1 MSRRFRTAAVLI
13 SIAAALA
20 FGYTMYTRSL
30 ANSREALLDSSKDM
44 ADQGS
49 YAEAA
54 RLIDRALTMKPDG
67 IRTDEMLYLK
77 KAEYLQKGGD
87 YSQALSI
94 AMRVMKN
101 THEGQ
106 QEFDDAWERIVSI
119 CSEQGEYGKLCTL
132 LEGCEVESIRSRYYD
147 YLVYDPVFRDPPGIY
162 PADFT
167 LVIESQG
174 VGTVFYTIDGTEPT
188 DKSYLYSD
196 GILMRPGLYTV
207 KAFFLNRY
215 GLRSSTVT
223 GTYQITED
231 GSAE

>member
-77 KAEYLQKGGD
+77 KADL
-87 YSQALSI
+87 I
-94 AMRVMKN
+94 M
-101 THEGQ
+101 
-106 QEFDDAWERIVSI
+106 
-119 CSEQGEYGKLCTL
+119 
-132 LEGCEVESIRSRYYD
+132 
-147 YLVYDPVFRDPPGIY
+147 
-162 PADFT
+162 
-167 LVIESQG
+167 
-174 VGTVFYTIDGTEPT
+174 
-188 DKSYLYSD
+188 
-196 GILMRPGLYTV
+196 
-207 KAFFLNRY
+207 
-215 GLRSSTVT
+215 
-223 GTYQITED
+223 
-231 GSAE
+231 

>member
-1 MSRRFRTAAVLI
+1 MSRRFRFAAVLI

-20 FGYTMYTRSL
+20 FGYTMYTHSL

-54 RLIDRALTMKPDG
+54 RLIDRALTLPSDG

-77 KAEYLQKGGD
+77 KAEYLQKAGD

-132 LEGCEVESIRSRYYD
+132 LEGCEVESIRSRYYN

-162 PADFT
+162 QGDFT

-174 VGTVFYTIDGTEPT
+174 VGTVFYTLDGTEPT

-196 GILMRPGLYTV
+196 GILMRPGIYTV

-215 GLRSSTVT
+215 GLKSSTVT

-231 GSAE
+231 DGS

>member
-1 MSRRFRTAAVLI
+1 MTKKLMAAIILLLFALVL
-13 SIAAALA
+13 AAGF
-20 FGYTMYTRSL
+20 FGYRRKL
-30 ANSREALLDSSKDM
+30 ANSREVLAGK
-44 ADQGS
+44 AAAEAEEGA
-49 YAEAA
+49 YAEAS
-54 RLIDRALTMKPDG
+54 RLIDRALQSPEDG
-67 IRTDEMLYLK
+67 SFTDEQLYLK
-77 KAEYLQKGGD
+77 KAEYMQQAGD
-87 YSQALSI
+87 NDQALSI
-94 AMRVMKN
+94 AMRVVKD

-132 LEGCEVESIRSRYYD
+132 LEGCEVESIRSRYYN

-162 PADFT
+162 KGDFT

-174 VGTVFYTIDGTEPT
+174 VGTVFYTLDGTEPT
-188 DKSYLYSD
+188 DKSYLYTD
-196 GILMRPGLYTV
+196 GILMRPGIYTV

-231 GSAE
+231 GDM